1 MKDILFLKPLF
12 FEKIWGGNKLP
23 EIYNFNYTNTE
34 FPLGE
39 IWGVSGH
46 KNGISEILTSPF
58 EGMSINNLINSE
70 PDLFGNKTANGE
82 FPLQIRIIDA
92 KEELSIQV
100 HPDDKYAMK
109 NSNDN
114 GKDECWYIMDAPENA
129 EIVFGHTCKSR
140 EELAEAVEMG
150 RLEEHF
156 SYLPVKSGDFIHVPA
171 GTLHALTRDIMAA
184 EIATSSDTTYR
195 FYDYNRK
202 TSDGKKRELHLKE
215 SLDVVAVPSIY
226 PVINTK
232 TAYKANAVE
241 MTLVDEECFTVKHI
255 KTTKTAV
262 IEKEFPYYAC
272 FVMAGEGTVNT
283 VRVKKGD
290 FFILT
295 NNVKKIEIN
304 GKVEILAAYSK

>member
-23 EIYNFNYTNTE
+23 EIYGFNYTNNE

-46 KNGISEILTSPF
+46 KNGVSEFLNPAF
-58 EGMSINNLINSE
+58 GGMSINDLISRE
-70 PDLFGNKTANGE
+70 PDLFGNKIANGE

-92 KEELSIQV
+92 KEDLSIQV
-100 HPDDKYAMK
+100 HPNDKYAVK
-109 NSNDN
+109 NSDDN
-114 GKDECWYIMDAPENA
+114 GKDECWYIMDALENA
-129 EIVFGHTCKSR
+129 KIVFGHTCQSR
-140 EELAEAVEMG
+140 EELAKAVEAG
-150 RLEEHF
+150 RLEENL

-215 SLDVVAVPSIY
+215 SLDVVAIPSRY

-232 TAYKANAVE
+232 TVYMANAVE
-241 MTLVDEECFTVKHI
+241 ITMVDEECFTVKHI
-255 KTTKTAV
+255 KTVKTSV
-262 IEKEFPYYAC
+262 IEKEFSYYAC
-272 FVMAGEGTVNT
+272 FIMAGEGTINT
-283 VRVKKGD
+283 VKVKKGD

>member
-23 EIYNFNYTNTE
+23 EIYGFNYTNNE

-46 KNGISEILTSPF
+46 KNGVSEFLNPAF
-58 EGMSINNLINSE
+58 GGMSINDLISRE
-70 PDLFGNKTANGE
+70 PDLFGNKIANGE

-92 KEELSIQV
+92 KEDLSIQV
-100 HPDDKYAMK
+100 HPNDKYAVK
-109 NSNDN
+109 NSDDN
-114 GKDECWYIMDAPENA
+114 GKDECWYIMDALENA
-129 EIVFGHTCKSR
+129 KIVFGHTCQSR
-140 EELAEAVEMG
+140 EELAKAVEAG
-150 RLEEHF
+150 RLEENL

-215 SLDVVAVPSIY
+215 SLDVVAIPSRY

-232 TAYKANAVE
+232 TVYMANAVE
-241 MTLVDEECFTVKHI
+241 ITMVDEECFTVKHI
-255 KTTKTAV
+255 KTVKTSV
-262 IEKEFPYYAC
+262 IEKEFSYYAC
-272 FVMAGEGTVNT
+272 FIMAGEGTINT
-283 VRVKKGD
+283 VKVKKGD

-304 GKVEILAAYSK
+304 GKVEMLAAYSK

>member
-23 EIYNFNYTNTE
+23 EIYGFKYTSNE

-46 KNGISEILTSPF
+46 KNGISEVLNTIF
-58 EGMSINNLINSE
+58 EGMSINELINSE
-70 PDLFGNKTANGE
+70 PELFGNKIANDE

-92 KEELSIQV
+92 KEDLSIQV

-114 GKDECWYIMDAPENA
+114 GKDECWYIMDAPA
-129 EIVFGHTCKSR
+129 DAGIVFGHTCKSR
-140 EELAEAVEMG
+140 EELAEAVEKG
-150 RLEEHF
+150 KLEEYI
-156 SYLPVKSGDFIHVPA
+156 SYVPVKSGDFIYVPA
-171 GTLHALTRDIMAA
+171 GTLHALTRDIMAV
-184 EIATSSDTTYR
+184 EIATCSDTTYR

-202 TSDGKKRELHLKE
+202 TFDGKKRELHLKE